1 MAYSYDYIREYNE
14 QFVKEHKREIRR
26 LTEDE
31 QQAMNYVMYGADQR
45 FESSSSYYV
54 EIKKQKIEVLSEF
67 VKKEY
72 GNVADLLVPAEF
84 IPDFYRAC
92 DDMVRFQ
99 YARSYWRR
107 SYRSL
112 DAFSHAQ
119 RIFELMNMYYLIGRF
134 GLKPGGLKPVVCD
147 EWDDNKNRSIYL
159 SLNMTDLFIAE
170 RVNAGDE
177 EVTCLLKDMITS
189 ENNTNVLTY
198 RAIRSVLRSDDA
210 ELHSLLCGLLVAA
223 RLQEGLRQ
231 AICENA
237 DCGTAEAFI
246 MLLHTIKHHN
256 LIRFSAVKRAV
267 ATWCGICWEG
277 DPDRASEKILDDM
290 LYSLESREN
299 CMELIHTTDAVH
311 IYCGLWGLSFYDIE
325 DAVSVIR
332 TLVGLDSKCGEE
344 GVSAA
349 SEDGNGNEL
358 QLLTIGYFLRGVELE
373 GITYPLASAVI
384 EANPANHKIFAM
396 FCPMY
401 VYYVY
406 DNRHAFSKIDGYA
419 KEIFADREAARRHYG
434 ILQGLCDSLPK
445 KKIEYDPMLFPWFS
459 ERVSKSRILQ
469 CMLGAAVVMDDE
481 EKLKEIGMRLPD
493 FDAEVRSSV
502 IDMIGSRIEKA
513 DVSKANGEKM
523 HDSKMNTVN
532 TALRSIVVNAV
543 ADKETYTRRS
553 AVRILKELV
562 PTEEEYRVI
571 EGFAKYKAA
580 EVRQGVLELLKMRPV
595 GELET
600 SVLRML
606 SSKEENVRLA
616 ALDLLMYAKNEY
628 KDADLTKPAAA
639 AASIEMPTDRE
650 KILIREITGNPEAEE
665 RTAKNGY
672 GLYDV
677 HTSIAP
683 AQGRPNIKLVR
694 KFFSV
699 PHRELAQMERD
710 LMALIDE
717 NADLEFTD
725 YNGEERRLGNFGSLP
740 CKWSSVRKER
750 ESQKVFEVTP
760 FHELWAAYYRDS
772 IKTPDRFWSLYLY
785 HKRNWFHDSFA
796 KESQK
801 YYDRTQKEIFGTIAD
816 FDYAK
821 ELGVKDKRFLEHS
834 YDQLRGCVYESI
846 LSEMEPEIPLEVLQN
861 CVLYMARNLP
871 MEALILMPDPD
882 DAKRGYYW
890 AVQPTLYLSGLQP
903 VQIKSQL
910 TGCLNR
916 EFETNF
922 RILHELLVKQHE
934 IRCELKRRDFRQF
947 GSLPIGIPVY
957 ISALIRGIITEDDI
971 YKVMFE
977 YVGLPDSIAAL
988 SMAVYGTITY
998 YERET
1003 YQSIL
1008 AFEGKQMTD
1017 SYAVPADS
1025 RLYQVMREL
1034 LISITE
1040 LVVGTE
1046 LRRGDSETDFSR
1058 AALSIKKIFGMDRL
1072 MEILTALGNEAL
1084 KANSYYISSI
1094 SKRDSLGHLLRSCY
1108 PDEGDTA
1115 AQLTARVKQAHISDE
1130 RLIEAAMF
1138 APQWIPLVGEHLG
1151 IEGFKS
1157 GCYYFMAHTA
1167 DTISA
1172 QRLAV
1177 IAKFTPFS
1185 KEELNGGCFD
1195 AKWFQEVY
1203 EQLGSKIFDRLY
1215 KSAKYI
1221 SQSNLHTRARKFADA
1236 ALGKLEIADVEET
1249 ILDKRNKDL
1258 LLALAIIPSKGRAD
1272 ILQRYEFI
1280 QAFLKQSRQFGAQ
1293 RRQSEGEAVKYALKN
1308 LAQTAGYSDDTRL
1321 TLSMETE
1328 LVTQNRQYLEPVTMD
1343 EYTMQLVIDRAGKAS
1358 ISFEKKGK
1366 ALKSVPAAFKKNET
1380 YLSVKEFCDKL
1391 KAQYSRT
1398 VKMFELAMEERSVF
1412 TLGELARL
1420 RENPVTAAIMES
1432 LVFVTA
1438 ENSVKGSGTDKRC
1451 VEIVEKECETGRS
1464 DAGIVDKGSETDKS
1478 SAGGAEK
1485 ESRIIT
1491 NNDGFVE
1498 KGSETDKS
1506 SMGFVEKE
1514 GGKHGTEFVNKESGK
1529 NNSIAG
1535 FIAQDGLTDEK
1546 GIHHSLPEDTGL
1558 RIAHPYDLYQ
1568 SGAWSGF
1575 QAALLERG
1583 SGEGKLQPFRQ
1594 VFRELYVKLPEERE
1608 KTMSLMFAGYQ
1619 IQAQRTV
1626 ATLKTRRWV
1635 ADYEDGLQKIYYDD
1649 NIIASIYAVAD
1660 WFSPADIEAPVIE
1673 GVCFYDRKTGRQL
1686 TVGEIPD
1693 IIYSEVMRDVDLA
1706 VSVAHAGGV
1715 DPETSHSTI
1724 EMRSVIVEYNM
1735 KLFGIRNA
1743 VIDKNHIVIDGKW
1756 GRYSIHLGS
1765 GVIHMEG
1772 GHQIQVVAVSS
1783 GKKSK
1788 IFLPFLDEDPKTA
1801 EIVSKLIL
1809 FANDGKIKDPF
1820 IMEQIRGIP
1829 DMA

>member
-1 MAYSYDYIREYNE
+1 MAYSYDIIREYNE
-14 QFVKEHKREIRR
+14 QFAKDHKREIRR
-26 LTEDE
+26 LTKDE

-45 FESSSSYYV
+45 FESNSKYYV

-72 GNVADLLVPAEF
+72 GNVVDLLVPEEF
-84 IPDFYRAC
+84 VLDFYRAC
-92 DDMVRFQ
+92 DDMIRFQ

-119 RIFELMNMYYLIGRF
+119 RIFELMNYYYIVGRL
-134 GLKPGGLKPVVCD
+134 GMKAGGLKPIVCD
-147 EWDDNKNRSIYL
+147 EWNDNIKRSIYL

-177 EVTCLLKDMITS
+177 EVIGLLKDMITS
-189 ENNTNVLTY
+189 ENNTNVLTNKVI
-198 RAIRSVLRSDDA
+198 RAVLRSDDA
-210 ELHSLLCGLLVAA
+210 ELHRLMCGLLVAA

-246 MLLHTIKHHN
+246 MLLHTIKDHN

-290 LYSLESREN
+290 LYCLESREN

-311 IYCGLWGLSFYDIE
+311 IYCGLWGLSFYDIA

-332 TLVGLDSKCGEE
+332 RLTGLDDECGEE
-344 GVSAA
+344 GVFAS
-349 SEDGNGNEL
+349 SEDENGKNPGDGKNFGDSRNSEKMQLADGGNGNEIR
-358 QLLTIGYFLRGVELE
+358 LLTIGYFLRSVELK

-384 EANPANHKIFAM
+384 EANATNPKVFAM
-396 FCPMY
+396 FCPIY

-406 DNRHAFSKIDGYA
+406 DNKHAFNKIDGYA
-419 KEIFADREAARRHYG
+419 KEIFDNQEEVRRHYD
-434 ILQGLCDSLPK
+434 ILLGLFKSLPK
-445 KKIEYDPMLFPWFS
+445 KKIEYDPFLFPWFS
-459 ERVSKSRILQ
+459 DSVSKSRILQ
-469 CMLGAAVVMDDE
+469 CMLGAAMVLGDE
-481 EKLKEIGMRLPD
+481 EKLTYIGTHLKD
-493 FDAEVRSSV
+493 FDAVVRSEV
-502 IDMIGSRIEKA
+502 IDLIGDMLEKT
-513 DVSKANGEKM
+513 NGGSHE
-523 HDSKMNTVN
+523 
-532 TALRSIVVNAV
+532 LRSIVVNAV
-543 ADKETYTRRS
+543 ADKESYTRRA
-553 AVRILKELV
+553 AVRVLKEQT
-562 PTEEEYRVI
+562 PTEEEYQMI

-628 KDADLTKPAAA
+628 KEADFTKSVAAVD
-639 AASIEMPTDRE
+639 SIEMPTDRE
-650 KILIREITGNPEAEE
+650 KILIREIIGNPEAEE
-665 RTAKNGY
+665 CSAENGY

-683 AQGRPNIKLVR
+683 AQGRPDIKLVR

-717 NADLEFTD
+717 NADLEYTD
-725 YNGEERRLGNFGSLP
+725 YDGEERRLGNFGSLP

-750 ESQKVFEVTP
+750 ESQKVFEVMP

-772 IKTPDRFWSLYLY
+772 IKTPQRFWSLYLY
-785 HKRNWFHDSFA
+785 HIRDRFRVSFT

-816 FDYAK
+816 FDYEK
-821 ELGVKDKRFLEHS
+821 ELGAKDKRFLEFS
-834 YDQLRGCVYESI
+834 YDQLRGSVYESI
-846 LSEMEPEIPLEVLQN
+846 LSELEPEIPLEVLQN

-871 MEALILMPDPD
+871 MEAHILMPDPD
-882 DAKRGYYW
+882 ADRRYYW
-890 AVQPTLYLSGLQP
+890 ALQPKIYLSGFQP
-903 VQIKSQL
+903 LRIKSQL
-910 TGCLNR
+910 TDCLNR

-934 IRCELKRRDFRQF
+934 IGCEMKRRNYQQSV
-947 GSLPIGIPVY
+947 SLPIGIPVY
-957 ISALIRGIITEDDI
+957 ISALIRGIITKDDI
-971 YKVMFE
+971 YKVLFE

-988 SMAVYGTITY
+988 SKAVYGSITY

-1008 AFEGKQMTD
+1008 AFEGKQLTD
-1017 SYAVPADS
+1017 SYTVPSDS

-1034 LISITE
+1034 LTSITE
-1040 LVVGTE
+1040 LVLGTE

-1072 MEILTALGNEAL
+1072 MEILTALGNETL
-1084 KANSYYISSI
+1084 KANSYYIHTI

-1108 PDEGDTA
+1108 PGEQDTA
-1115 AQLTARVKQAHISDE
+1115 AQLTLRAKQAHISDE

-1138 APQWIPLVGEHLG
+1138 APQWIPLVGQHLG
-1151 IEGFKS
+1151 IEGFRS

-1167 DTISA
+1167 DTISE

-1221 SQSNLHTRARKFADA
+1221 SSSNMHTRARKFADA
-1236 ALGKLEIADVEET
+1236 ALGKMEIGATEEA
-1249 ILDKRNKDL
+1249 ISDKRNKDL
-1258 LLALAIIPSKGRAD
+1258 LLALAIIPSKDRSD

-1328 LVTQNRQYLEPVTMD
+1328 LVTQNQRYLEPVAMD
-1343 EYTMQLVIDRAGKAS
+1343 EYTMQLVIDRAGKPS

-1391 KAQYSRT
+1391 KAQHSRT
-1398 VKMFELAMEERSVF
+1398 VKMFELAMEERSEF
-1412 TLGELARL
+1412 TLGELLKL

-1432 LVFVTA
+1432 LVFITV
-1438 ENSVKGSGTDKRC
+1438 ESSVDEETVKKGSGMDKRC
-1451 VEIVEKECETGRS
+1451 VEIVEKGSKTGEG
-1464 DAGIVDKGSETDKS
+1464 DAWFVDKGNETEKS
-1478 SAGGAEK
+1478 SAGAA
-1485 ESRIIT
+1485 
-1491 NNDGFVE
+1491 E
-1498 KGSETDKS
+1498 KGSET
-1506 SMGFVEKE
+1506 
-1514 GGKHGTEFVNKESGK
+1514 GKHGTEFVNKGSK
-1529 NNSIAG
+1529 TDKIIAG
-1535 FIAQDGLTDEK
+1535 FIDQDGLTDEK
-1546 GIHHSLPEDTGL
+1546 GIHHCILEDTWL
-1558 RIAHPYDLYQ
+1558 RVAHPFDLYR
-1568 SGAWSGF
+1568 SGVWTGF
-1575 QAALLERG
+1575 QTAILERG

-1608 KTMSLMFAGYQ
+1608 KTMSLMFSGYQ

-1635 ADYEDGLQKIYYDD
+1635 ADYEDGLQKIYYND

-1673 GVCFYDRKTGRQL
+1673 GVCFYDRKTGTQL
-1686 TVGEIPD
+1686 TVGEIPG

-1735 KLFGIRNA
+1735 KLFGIKNA

-1772 GHQIQVVAVSS
+1772 GHQIHVVAVAS

-1801 EIVSKLIL
+1801 EIVSKLL
-1809 FANDGKIKDPF
+1809 MFANDGKIKDPF
-1820 IMEQIRGIP
+1820 IMEQIRRLP